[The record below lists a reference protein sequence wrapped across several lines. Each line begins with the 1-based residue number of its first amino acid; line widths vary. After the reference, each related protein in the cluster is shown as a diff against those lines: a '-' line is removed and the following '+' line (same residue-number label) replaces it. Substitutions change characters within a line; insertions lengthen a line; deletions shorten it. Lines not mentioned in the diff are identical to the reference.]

1 MIIGVGIDLIN
12 ITRIERTLSRFGDRF
27 TERCFTSLERKR
39 SNSRNNRVDSY
50 AKRYAAKE
58 ACSKALGT
66 GFRQGV
72 YWRDIGVINL
82 PSGKPSIE
90 LSGGAAR
97 RLIEITPT
105 GFQAV
110 IDLSITDERPIAQA
124 IVIITAIRN

>member
-12 ITRIERTLSRFGDRF
+12 ITRIERTLSRFGDR
-27 TERCFTSLERKR
+27 FTSLERKR

-124 IVIITAIRN
+124 IVIITAIRS